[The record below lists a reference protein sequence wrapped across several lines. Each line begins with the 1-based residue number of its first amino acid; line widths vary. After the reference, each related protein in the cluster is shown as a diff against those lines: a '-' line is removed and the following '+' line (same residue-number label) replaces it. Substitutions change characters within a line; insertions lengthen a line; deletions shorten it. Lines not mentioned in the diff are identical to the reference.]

1 MTDPPD
7 EPSSERPTLL
17 IVDDDRPFR
26 EAMAAAF
33 ARRGY
38 EVRVAPSADEALA
51 LCADWVPERAVV
63 DLRMP
68 GASGIE
74 LLRALKRID
83 PNTDVVVLTGYGS
96 IPNAVEAVRAGATNY
111 LTKPSEPDEIEAAFR
126 GEVQI
131 AHEPAPH
138 DTPSLDRASWEHIQR
153 VLADCQGNISEAARR
168 LGLHRR
174 TLQRKLQKV
183 PARR

>member
-1 MTDPPD
+1 MAH
-7 EPSSERPTLL
+7 ESPSSERPTLL

-26 EAMAAAF
+26 EALAAAF
-33 ARRGY
+33 TRRGY
-38 EVRVAPSADEALA
+38 EVRAVANADEALA
-51 LCADWVPERAVV
+51 LCASWVPERAVL

-83 PNTDVVVLTGYGS
+83 PNTEVVLLTGYGS
-96 IPNAVEAVRAGATNY
+96 IPNAVEAVRAGAANY
-111 LTKPSEPDEIEAAFR
+111 LTKPAEPDEIEAAFR
-126 GEVQI
+126 GEASPVR
-131 AHEPAPH
+131 EEVSGE
-138 DTPSLDRASWEHIQR
+138 TPSLDRASWEHIQR
-153 VLADCQGNISEAARR
+153 ILADCQGNISEAARR

-183 PARR
+183 PSKR